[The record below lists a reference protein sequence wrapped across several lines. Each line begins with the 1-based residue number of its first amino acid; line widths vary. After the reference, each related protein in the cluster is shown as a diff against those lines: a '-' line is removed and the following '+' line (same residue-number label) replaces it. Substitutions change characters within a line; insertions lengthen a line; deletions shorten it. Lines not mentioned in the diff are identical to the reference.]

1 MESEKTPGT
10 DGLPAEFY
18 KVFWKDVSSTL
29 ISALNYAYE
38 TGKLSITQR
47 RGIIKLIPK
56 KDAEPFFIKNW
67 RPLTLLNSDYK
78 IAAKSIAN
86 RLKPLLPD
94 LINYDQTG
102 FIRGRFIGENIRLID
117 SVICY
122 AKENNIPGLLLFL
135 DFEKAFDT
143 IEWPFIRKTF
153 QHFGFGS
160 SILKWLNLFYCC
172 PESCVLNNGWAS
184 DFFEIQKGVRQGC
197 PLSPYLF
204 VLAVE
209 VLAKAIRENK
219 SIKGI
224 FVNGKEIKLSQYAGD
239 TTLILDGTK
248 ESLIASLKTLD
259 DFYEVSGLKL
269 NDKKTEAF
277 WIGANCNKDEISILG
292 RNFKWPKCKV
302 KALGVWFSNDPE
314 VTATLNYNEKL
325 DKVRNVLS
333 CWKYRRLTL
342 VGKITVLKSLVASQ
356 LVYVLSPLH
365 TNVKIIKEVNK
376 EWKRR

>member
-1 MESEKTPGT
+1 MAFYKNLYSSKGNTYNQDGTTVFFEGGDERAIDEHELTSCEGVLTEKECLEALRDMESEKTPGT

-172 PESCVLNNGWAS
+172 PESCV
-184 DFFEIQKGVRQGC
+184 
-197 PLSPYLF
+197 F
-204 VLAVE
+204 VLMVGR
-209 VLAKAIRENK
+209 V
-219 SIKGI
+219 I
-224 FVNGKEIKLSQYAGD
+224 F
-239 TTLILDGTK
+239 
-248 ESLIASLKTLD
+248 
-259 DFYEVSGLKL
+259 
-269 NDKKTEAF
+269 
-277 WIGANCNKDEISILG
+277 
-292 RNFKWPKCKV
+292 
-302 KALGVWFSNDPE
+302 
-314 VTATLNYNEKL
+314 
-325 DKVRNVLS
+325 
-333 CWKYRRLTL
+333 
-342 VGKITVLKSLVASQ
+342 LKSKKV
-356 LVYVLSPLH
+356 
-365 TNVKIIKEVNK
+365 
-376 EWKRR
+376 

>member
-1 MESEKTPGT
+1 MKEPLTNISINFVLTEKECLEALRDMESEKTPGT

-172 PESCVLNNGWAS
+172 PESYVLNNDWAS

-224 FVNGKEIKLSQYAGD
+224 FGK
-239 TTLILDGTK
+239 
-248 ESLIASLKTLD
+248 
-259 DFYEVSGLKL
+259 
-269 NDKKTEAF
+269 
-277 WIGANCNKDEISILG
+277 
-292 RNFKWPKCKV
+292 R
-302 KALGVWFSNDPE
+302 
-314 VTATLNYNEKL
+314 
-325 DKVRNVLS
+325 
-333 CWKYRRLTL
+333 
-342 VGKITVLKSLVASQ
+342 
-356 LVYVLSPLH
+356 
-365 TNVKIIKEVNK
+365 
-376 EWKRR
+376 

>member
-102 FIRGRFIGENIRLID
+102 FIRGRFIGENIRLTD

-135 DFEKAFDT
+135 DFEVF
-143 IEWPFIRKTF
+143 
-153 QHFGFGS
+153 
-160 SILKWLNLFYCC
+160 
-172 PESCVLNNGWAS
+172 
-184 DFFEIQKGVRQGC
+184 VRQM
-197 PLSPYLF
+197 F
-204 VLAVE
+204 
-209 VLAKAIRENK
+209 
-219 SIKGI
+219 
-224 FVNGKEIKLSQYAGD
+224 
-239 TTLILDGTK
+239 
-248 ESLIASLKTLD
+248 
-259 DFYEVSGLKL
+259 
-269 NDKKTEAF
+269 
-277 WIGANCNKDEISILG
+277 
-292 RNFKWPKCKV
+292 
-302 KALGVWFSNDPE
+302 
-314 VTATLNYNEKL
+314 
-325 DKVRNVLS
+325 
-333 CWKYRRLTL
+333 
-342 VGKITVLKSLVASQ
+342 
-356 LVYVLSPLH
+356 
-365 TNVKIIKEVNK
+365 
-376 EWKRR
+376 

>member
-1 MESEKTPGT
+1 MAFYKNLYSSKGNTYNQDGTTVFFEGGDERAIDEHELTSCEGVLTEKECLEALRDMESEKTPGT

-94 LINYDQTG
+94 LINFDQTG

-153 QHFGFGS
+153 QHF
-160 SILKWLNLFYCC
+160 
-172 PESCVLNNGWAS
+172 
-184 DFFEIQKGVRQGC
+184 
-197 PLSPYLF
+197 
-204 VLAVE
+204 
-209 VLAKAIRENK
+209 
-219 SIKGI
+219 
-224 FVNGKEIKLSQYAGD
+224 
-239 TTLILDGTK
+239 
-248 ESLIASLKTLD
+248 
-259 DFYEVSGLKL
+259 
-269 NDKKTEAF
+269 
-277 WIGANCNKDEISILG
+277 
-292 RNFKWPKCKV
+292 
-302 KALGVWFSNDPE
+302 
-314 VTATLNYNEKL
+314 
-325 DKVRNVLS
+325 
-333 CWKYRRLTL
+333 
-342 VGKITVLKSLVASQ
+342 VAS
-356 LVYVLSPLH
+356 
-365 TNVKIIKEVNK
+365 
-376 EWKRR
+376 